1 MFCRFSPSWLSELS
15 AEAIIWASGD
25 STLRSELEESSRLLL
40 IDGIVGRYCGEGA
53 KELFH
58 VDNPRHAVRLIQ
70 HVSKHIRCE
79 TILADIMN
87 LCEAFAHLSRV
98 DACSHV
104 MQHAILEGDSGVY
117 CSFLEAIYGRN
128 GSLAK
133 KTFEKVLSFV
143 CDMVSD
149 GSTNASLLS
158 GNQDTPRRKQARL
171 AISCACDI
179 VPIALSHLQAGV
191 ADFSGELTSL
201 SFDEPRLEKLL
212 EDFERIRTLQTD
224 HSIYLSIPDLQ
235 QPKKLVEVVISM
247 FEPIVE
253 AYLSGSTQV
262 FGTNVTRARRVA
274 TILAGNTQV
283 NDTDLWYAAVGSCAG
298 RIARKTQGRQCVD
311 FLSDLGVLE
320 STEHVVA
327 ARACVALALSLC
339 HKASQQLGEHEI
351 VYAMKNIILASSLL
365 QDYGLLSCP
374 DDYLGSTVAI
384 GELADTV
391 GQVLVKTDEG
401 FGEELDEFR
410 KDLHAC
416 AARKKWSF
424 VPTSQSQSD
433 DIGKS
438 LRLRRPALHS
448 SWYVGDGL
456 LLPPLES
463 LSRGIEFCRSSM
475 GAVRGLSHAGTSCLQ
490 LHHFLEGRGAHSLSL
505 RLLCNSTAI
514 QLSTTTGSESF
525 DLFFEANQKN
535 TTSLAERY
543 LGGTGNGI
551 TSGIVDS
558 QLAVSFLLCLPAKQ
572 AFKVSMVVP

>member
-1 MFCRFSPSWLSELS
+1 
-15 AEAIIWASGD
+15 
-25 STLRSELEESSRLLL
+25 
-40 IDGIVGRYCGEGA
+40 
-53 KELFH
+53 
-58 VDNPRHAVRLIQ
+58 
-70 HVSKHIRCE
+70 
-79 TILADIMN
+79 
-87 LCEAFAHLSRV
+87 
-98 DACSHV
+98 
-104 MQHAILEGDSGVY
+104 
-117 CSFLEAIYGRN
+117 
-128 GSLAK
+128 
-133 KTFEKVLSFV
+133 
-143 CDMVSD
+143 
-149 GSTNASLLS
+149 
-158 GNQDTPRRKQARL
+158 
-171 AISCACDI
+171 
-179 VPIALSHLQAGV
+179 
-191 ADFSGELTSL
+191 
-201 SFDEPRLEKLL
+201 
-212 EDFERIRTLQTD
+212 
-224 HSIYLSIPDLQ
+224 
-235 QPKKLVEVVISM
+235 
-247 FEPIVE
+247 
-253 AYLSGSTQV
+253 
-262 FGTNVTRARRVA
+262 
-274 TILAGNTQV
+274 
-283 NDTDLWYAAVGSCAG
+283 
-298 RIARKTQGRQCVD
+298 
-311 FLSDLGVLE
+311 
-320 STEHVVA
+320 
-327 ARACVALALSLC
+327 
-339 HKASQQLGEHEI
+339 
-351 VYAMKNIILASSLL
+351 MKNIILASSLL

-374 DDYLGSTVAI
+374 DDYLGSTVAV

-525 DLFFEANQKN
+525 DLFFEANQEN
-535 TTSLAERY
+535 STSLAERY